1 MTMQRIKLKLT
12 AASAGANA
20 GDTGPSCMG
29 TIRQMRWCPVTGD
42 TGADLVLSLLPL
54 ANDTGSGW
62 VFYSQNDCLGTQFTK
77 LPRSPMHA
85 ADGGQLDTG
94 GDLSDLIVAA
104 GDRIRAKAV
113 GGGNAAA
120 VDGLLYVWIDN

>member
-1 MTMQRIKLKLT
+1 MMQRIKLKLT
-12 AASAGANA
+12 APSAGANA
-20 GDTGPSCMG
+20 GDTGPHCNG
-29 TIRQMRWCPVTGD
+29 VIRQMRWCPVTPD

-54 ANDTGSGW
+54 AGDTGNGW
-62 VFYSQNDCLGTQFTK
+62 VFYSQADCLGSQFTK

-94 GDLSDLIVAA
+94 GDLSDAIVAA
-104 GDRIRAKAV
+104 GDRIRAKAI

-120 VDGLLYVWIDN
+120 LDGRLYVGIDN